1 MERFRNWRK
10 MTWALVLWS
19 AGIVVFM
26 VIGGPGISSGAI
38 GVVGLI
44 VLVIVWFMTRPLWRS
59 GHGASFRQVKA
70 VDAPFRAPKIA
81 TTEK

>member
-1 MERFRNWRK
+1 MANVKYWRK

-26 VIGGPGISSGAI
+26 FVGGPGISSGAI

-44 VLVIVWFMTRPLWRS
+44 ALVILWFMTRPLWRS
-59 GHGASFRQVKA
+59 GHGASFRQVRA
-70 VDAPFRAPKIA
+70 VDAPFRAPK
-81 TTEK
+81 TVTEK

>member
-26 VIGGPGISSGAI
+26 FVGGPGISLGAI
-38 GVVGLI
+38 GVLGLV
-44 VLVIVWFMTRPLWRS
+44 VLGILWFMTRPLWRS
-59 GHGASFRQVKA
+59 GHGASFRPVRA
-70 VDAPFRAPKIA
+70 VDVPFKAPRSA
-81 TTEK
+81 TGG

>member
-26 VIGGPGISSGAI
+26 FLGGLGISSGAI
-38 GVVGLI
+38 AVLGLI
-44 VLVIVWFMTRPLWRS
+44 VLGILWFMTRPLWRS
-59 GHGASFRQVKA
+59 GHGVSWRPVTAI
-70 VDAPFRAPKIA
+70 DAPFRAPRSA
-81 TTEK
+81 TED

>member
-26 VIGGPGISSGAI
+26 AFGGLGISSGAI

-44 VLVIVWFMTRPLWRS
+44 VLVILWFMTRPLWRS
-59 GHGASFRQVKA
+59 GHGASFRPVHA
-70 VDAPFRAPKIA
+70 VDAPFRAPKTA
-81 TTEK
+81 TED

>member
-26 VIGGPGISSGAI
+26 AFGGLGISSLAI
-38 GVVGLI
+38 GVVGLV
-44 VLVIVWFMTRPLWRS
+44 VLGILWFMTRPLWRS
-59 GHGASFRQVKA
+59 GHGASFRQVRA
-70 VDAPFRAPKIA
+70 VDAPFRAPKSV
-81 TTEK
+81 TEE

>member
-1 MERFRNWRK
+1 MANVKYWRK

-38 GVVGLI
+38 GVLGLI

-59 GHGASFRQVKA
+59 GHGASFRQVSA
-70 VDAPFRAPKIA
+70 VDAPFRAPKSV
-81 TTEK
+81 TEE

>member
-44 VLVIVWFMTRPLWRS
+44 ALVIVWFMTRPLWRS
-59 GHGASFRQVKA
+59 GHGASFRQATA
-70 VDAPFRAPKIA
+70 VDAPFRAPKTA
-81 TTEK
+81 TEE

>member
-26 VIGGPGISSGAI
+26 AFGGLGILLGAI

-44 VLVIVWFMTRPLWRS
+44 VLVILWFMTRPLWRS
-59 GHGASFRQVKA
+59 GHGASFRPVHA
-70 VDAPFRAPKIA
+70 VDAPFRAPKSV
-81 TTEK
+81 TEK

>member
-26 VIGGPGISSGAI
+26 FVGGLGISLGAI
-38 GVVGLI
+38 GLLGLVVLG
-44 VLVIVWFMTRPLWRS
+44 IVWFMTRPLWRT
-59 GHGASFRQVKA
+59 GHGASFRPVHA
-70 VDAPFRAPKIA
+70 IVDVPFRAPRSA
-81 TTEK
+81 TEK

>member
-26 VIGGPGISSGAI
+26 AFGGLGISSGAI

-44 VLVIVWFMTRPLWRS
+44 VLVILWFMTRPLWRS
-59 GHGASFRQVKA
+59 GHGASFRPVHA
-70 VDAPFRAPKIA
+70 VDAPFRAPKA
-81 TTEK
+81 ATEK